1 MLEMLRRLD
10 RGMDIEAAELALL
23 QHADNA
29 QLLAK
34 AAKRL
39 PVNPSIQ
46 LPHEIG
52 EVLLG
57 PGRVEPGSAVAAMVR
72 MLQRQC
78 DVRNRAPV
86 ARIEPVLR
94 RLLKSLDA
102 VGISA
107 AIGAPVIHATPNS
120 FAPTGTIDLCL
131 FMTGGDPPKHRRR
144 VVLGAEQ
151 ATWRNFRGP
160 DPWGP
165 VQCAKS
171 EPEPLTFTV
180 SSGSIALSPPRR
192 RPGFSY

>member
-57 PGRVEPGSAVAAMVR
+57 QGLAKPSCAVTAVARVLR
-72 MLQRQC
+72 RQA

-107 AIGAPVIHATPNS
+107 AIGAPGIHATPS
-120 FAPTGTIDLCL
+120 GFALTGTIQS
-131 FMTGGDPPKHRRR
+131 MRIYG
-144 VVLGAEQ
+144 
-151 ATWRNFRGP
+151 WR
-160 DPWGP
+160 
-165 VQCAKS
+165 
-171 EPEPLTFTV
+171 
-180 SSGSIALSPPRR
+180 
-192 RPGFSY
+192 